1 MKKESSNN
9 LCSLNVYIFLTSH
22 LFHIFFV
29 MCFQSYQG
37 LNQVLF
43 GKFGVDII
51 DDSLEQ
57 VYVYNN
63 HAN

>member
-9 LCSLNVYIFLTSH
+9 LCSLNVYIFHTLH
-22 LFHIFFV
+22 PFQIFFV

-37 LNQVLF
+37 LNQVPF

-57 VYVYNN
+57 VYVYK
-63 HAN
+63 